1 MFPRDILLDEANVQ
15 FANRNHNNGPRQI
28 GAGRKMERAGVVIE
42 ARQPRSKLD
51 AGDVVL
57 NKTVD
62 VDDGGGVTELD
73 ASDEYEDER

>member
-1 MFPRDILLDEANVQ
+1 M
-15 FANRNHNNGPRQI
+15 
-28 GAGRKMERAGVVIE
+28 VIE
-42 ARQPRSKLD
+42 ARQPRSKRD

-57 NKTVD
+57 NETVD